1 MSVDK
6 ETDPTERKKYPIT
19 GTGSGVRDP
28 KKKLVY
34 PANWDQVVP
43 KEVLKRA

>member
-1 MSVDK
+1 MKLKTHGSI
-6 ETDPTERKKYPIT
+6 KKMT
-19 GTGSGVRDP
+19 NRLFSLRDP

-34 PANWDQVVP
+34 PANWNQVLP